1 MKATKL
7 MVAACVA
14 AMALVSCNKED
25 DNLMTNSRMKSV
37 EVSLKNVVIT
47 QTRGLAGDKISNG
60 TPVKVSNFKVF
71 LTDAAG
77 NEYTAKNIAGTE
89 DAQTWWSTADL
100 SGGAINAEFHYVD
113 PNCTK
118 VIAVANI
125 PNDMTFADYKNLA
138 NLKIGDEQNAQDLT
152 LYAEATLTGPTGQHN
167 DPNEVDGVTYVSDVY
182 KADLTLKPRIS
193 RFEVDG
199 FSVSF
204 NATPKYNTIQ
214 ITDMAFQNYY
224 PETVLATGTETGE
237 LVNHMSDLSNQA
249 SVYNWF
255 NDTSKET
262 AWYWDSFDVT
272 INAVAGEAVAGDTPN
287 PLAYHMFSC
296 TTAPVFVIK
305 LLADN
310 QPAYLYSK
318 GFYSSTEKN
327 DDGSAKKIE
336 NFEEGK
342 IYRMSAAGEVANDG
356 SIPIDDDDIDPMDR
370 CLEIT
375 VDVVDWVVDLVYP
388 EF

>member
-1 MKATKL
+1 MFTVMKATKL

-25 DNLMTNSRMKSV
+25 STPAMNTRMKSV
-37 EVSLKNVVIT
+37 EVSLKNVAIT

-77 NEYTAKNIAGTE
+77 NEYTAKNVAGTE

-100 SGGAINAEFHYVD
+100 SQGAIDAQFHYVD

-125 PNDMTFADYKNLA
+125 PADMTFADYKAMA
-138 NLKIGDEQNAQDLT
+138 NLLIGDEQNAQDLT

-167 DPNEVDGVTYVSDVY
+167 DQNQDGTTYVSDVY

-199 FSVSF
+199 FRVNFSE
-204 NATPKYNTIQ
+204 TPKYNTIQ
-214 ITDMAFQNYY
+214 ITDLAFQNYY
-224 PETVLATGTETGE
+224 PETVLATGNESGE

-255 NDTSKET
+255 NDNTKENS
-262 AWYWDSFDVT
+262 WYWDNFNIT
-272 INAVAGEAVAGDTPN
+272 INASDDVTAGDTPA
-287 PLAYHMFSC
+287 PLAYHMFLSL
-296 TTAPVFVIK
+296 IH
-305 LLADN
+305 
-310 QPAYLYSK
+310 
-318 GFYSSTEKN
+318 
-327 DDGSAKKIE
+327 I
-336 NFEEGK
+336 
-342 IYRMSAAGEVANDG
+342 
-356 SIPIDDDDIDPMDR
+356 
-370 CLEIT
+370 
-375 VDVVDWVVDLVYP
+375 
-388 EF
+388 